1 MIEEKRREL
10 EKKYQLLKSGI
21 EVLEKMTLPQ
31 MSYHVFPIKDH
42 VRQLMLLIRLL
53 VCLKSLINLVNGPLS
68 LQSDDIKDHCYTIPI
83 KVMESWQRIVDD
95 DIWSI
100 GLVVKNEGD
109 M

>member
-1 MIEEKRREL
+1 M
-10 EKKYQLLKSGI
+10 KYQLLQSGM

-31 MSYHVFPIKDH
+31 ESYNVSPIKDH
-42 VRQLMLLIRLL
+42 VRQLVLLIILL
-53 VCLKSLINLVNGPLS
+53 ICLKSLINLVNGSLS
-68 LQSDDIKDHCYTIPI
+68 LQSDDIKDHCYTTPI

-95 DIWSI
+95 DIWTI